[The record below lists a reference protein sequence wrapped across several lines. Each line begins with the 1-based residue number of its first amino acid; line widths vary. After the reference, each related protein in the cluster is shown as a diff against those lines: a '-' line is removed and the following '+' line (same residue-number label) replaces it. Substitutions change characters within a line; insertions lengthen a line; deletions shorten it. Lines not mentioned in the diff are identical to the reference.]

1 MLKARAHYRML
12 QDLANIAP
20 PHYPGDMVTLLP
32 QNPLLVNAYDGNVFR
47 IVLSVSVNDVRMR
60 NVSPGLLYTFIIR
73 QTGSPNTFQWPA
85 TVRGGMMICRRPHS
99 TSVQT
104 FIGRTGGDL
113 LAITAGTWTL

>member
-12 QDLANIAP
+12 QSLAHIAP

-32 QNPLLVNAYDGNVFR
+32 QNPLRIDAYDGNVFR
-47 IVLSVSVNDVRMR
+47 IVLNASIVDVRMR

-73 QTGSPNTFQWPA
+73 QTATSHTFQWPA
-85 TVRGGMMICRRPHS
+85 TVRGGMTICRRPHS

-104 FIGRTGGDL
+104 FIGRPGGDL
-113 LAITAGTWTL
+113 LAIMPGTWTI